1 MIQFSQVKNMEK
13 SLEAA
18 RPVVLETLA
27 NACSQNADVLKP
39 AEQKLQQWETEPG
52 FYSILTVTVIFI
64 VSFSVFD
71 YGMVH
76 FWATTV
82 YLWILCLHFFL
93 HHFLSSAWCRSIFLL
108 IPSQL
113 DSGSVSAW
121 YMQHHIAPTTIFT
134 HVYCNYLCTA
144 LSWGS

>member
-76 FWATTV
+76 F
-82 YLWILCLHFFL
+82 
-93 HHFLSSAWCRSIFLL
+93 
-108 IPSQL
+108 
-113 DSGSVSAW
+113 
-121 YMQHHIAPTTIFT
+121 
-134 HVYCNYLCTA
+134 
-144 LSWGS
+144 